1 VFAVQ
6 KLHHEKRD
14 RILAAA
20 TELFA
25 SRPFHKVLLNDVA
38 VEAAVGKGTLYTYFE
53 NKESLY
59 LAVLYSSFEK
69 LVDQLKR
76 CVDADGECSPREA
89 LETTVREFVDY
100 GLEHP
105 RLLDLLRAGPLPP
118 AAYARWSQQGRELTD
133 LVEAIV
139 RRGIAL
145 GQFADPHPELTARFV
160 PALIRAALVDS
171 PGPQDPQIVTRHI
184 LRFLES
190 SLLPTSESCCQQ

>member
-1 VFAVQ
+1 VQ
-6 KLHHEKRD
+6 KLHDEKRD
-14 RILAAA
+14 RILEAA

-59 LAVLYSSFEK
+59 LAVIYSSFEK

-76 CVDADGECSPREA
+76 CVEADGACSPREA
-89 LETTVREFVDY
+89 LETTVREFVNY

-105 RLLDLLRAGPLPP
+105 RLLDLVRAGPLPQ
-118 AAYARWSQQGRELTD
+118 AAYERWSQKGQELTG
-133 LVEAIV
+133 LVEAIL

-145 GQFADPHPELTARFV
+145 GQFADPHPDLTARFV
-160 PALIRAALVDS
+160 PGLIRSALVDS
-171 PGPQDPQIVTRHI
+171 AERQDPQVVIRHI
-184 LRFLES
+184 LRFLEC